1 MRAEQKKELAYI
13 GRQLSEVFPCFRGK
27 IQFNMQGRD
36 FTMANLEQC
45 LALEYSGEVIVDL
58 GNRKFQP

>member
-1 MRAEQKKELAYI
+1 MTAEQNRKLADI
-13 GRQLSEVFPCFRGK
+13 GRKLSEVFPCFRGK
-27 IQFNMQGRD
+27 IQFNMQDRD
-36 FTMANLEQC
+36 FVMANVEES